1 MSTGSQVWRRGVPGG
16 GDRPPRI
23 RGETRHMMSD
33 DTTRERRGSAE
44 APELTLNDKAHSV
57 IPQIGFGTFQ
67 IPPEDTQRAV
77 EEALEIGYRHI
88 DTAAAYYN
96 EKEVGDALKATGM
109 AGKVWVTTKLRNCDQ
124 GYDSTM
130 VAFDRSRSNLGV
142 DVVDMYLI
150 HWPFA
155 AAGFFKE
162 TWRALLKLRDEGV
175 VRVPGVSNFLPQ
187 HLHALIEDSG
197 ETPAVNQIE
206 VHPRFNQPGNR
217 AFCAAN
223 GVAVEAYSPLGHGK
237 DIESEP
243 VVAAAKA
250 HDVTPAQVVLRW
262 HTQEGRII
270 IPKSK
275 HVERMRVNLASS
287 DFDLTSAELAAIDAL
302 DDPHGN
308 VSADPATFMHSQS
321 WADQH
326 VRGNI

>member
-1 MSTGSQVWRRGVPGG
+1 MGL
-16 GDRPPRI
+16 D
-23 RGETRHMMSD
+23 
-33 DTTRERRGSAE
+33 
-44 APELTLNDKAHSV
+44 
-57 IPQIGFGTFQ
+57 
-67 IPPEDTQRAV
+67 
-77 EEALEIGYRHI
+77 YI
-88 DTAAAYYN
+88 D
-96 EKEVGDALKATGM
+96 L
-109 AGKVWVTTKLRNCDQ
+109 
-124 GYDSTM
+124 
-130 VAFDRSRSNLGV
+130 
-142 DVVDMYLI
+142 YLI
-150 HWPFA
+150 HWPNPSQGQFVEA
-155 AAGFFKE
+155 
-162 TWRALLKLRDEGV
+162 WQALVDAQKQGV
-175 VRVPGVSNFLPQ
+175 VKHIGVSNFLPQ
-187 HLHALIEDSG
+187 HLRALIEDSG

-302 DDPHGN
+302 DDPHDN

>member
-1 MSTGSQVWRRGVPGG
+1 MV
-16 GDRPPRI
+16 
-23 RGETRHMMSD
+23 SD
-33 DTTRERRGSAE
+33 DTTRGQQGSAE

-162 TWRALLKLRDEGV
+162 TWRALLKLRDEGA

-187 HLHALIEDSG
+187 HLRALIEDSG
-197 ETPAVNQIE
+197 
-206 VHPRFNQPGNR
+206 
-217 AFCAAN
+217 
-223 GVAVEAYSPLGHGK
+223 
-237 DIESEP
+237 
-243 VVAAAKA
+243 
-250 HDVTPAQVVLRW
+250 
-262 HTQEGRII
+262 
-270 IPKSK
+270 
-275 HVERMRVNLASS
+275 
-287 DFDLTSAELAAIDAL
+287 
-302 DDPHGN
+302 
-308 VSADPATFMHSQS
+308 
-321 WADQH
+321 
-326 VRGNI
+326 

>member
-1 MSTGSQVWRRGVPGG
+1 MV
-16 GDRPPRI
+16 
-23 RGETRHMMSD
+23 SD
-33 DTTRERRGSAE
+33 DTTRGQQGSAE
-44 APELTLNDKAHSV
+44 AQELTLNDKAHSV

-187 HLHALIEDSG
+187 HLRALIEDSG

-270 IPKSK
+270 TKSK

-302 DDPHGN
+302 DDPHDN

>member
-1 MSTGSQVWRRGVPGG
+1 MVR
-16 GDRPPRI
+16 
-23 RGETRHMMSD
+23 D
-33 DTTRERRGSAE
+33 DTTRGQQGSAE

-57 IPQIGFGTFQ
+57 IPRIGFGTFQ

-130 VAFDRSRSNLGV
+130 IAFDRSRSNLGV

-162 TWRALLKLRDEGV
+162 TWRALLKLRDEGA

-187 HLHALIEDSG
+187 HLREFAGLTKSVTVVGSNNHAEFWDSARWD
-197 ETPAVNQIE
+197 EICPLEALPENIAAVME
-206 VHPRFNQPGNR
+206 
-217 AFCAAN
+217 
-223 GVAVEAYSPLGHGK
+223 EL
-237 DIESEP
+237 
-243 VVAAAKA
+243 
-250 HDVTPAQVVLRW
+250 
-262 HTQEGRII
+262 
-270 IPKSK
+270 
-275 HVERMRVNLASS
+275 
-287 DFDLTSAELAAIDAL
+287 DF
-302 DDPHGN
+302 
-308 VSADPATFMHSQS
+308 
-321 WADQH
+321 
-326 VRGNI
+326 

>member
-1 MSTGSQVWRRGVPGG
+1 MADNDDV
-16 GDRPPRI
+16 
-23 RGETRHMMSD
+23 TRSPD
-33 DTTRERRGSAE
+33 I
-44 APELTLNDKAHSV
+44 TLNDKFHSV

-96 EKEVGDALKATGM
+96 EEQVGDALKATGM

-124 GYDSTM
+124 GYDSAM
-130 VAFDRSRSNLGV
+130 VAFDESRRKLKV

-155 AAGFFKE
+155 AAGFYKE
-162 TWRALLKLRDEGV
+162 TWQALLRLRDEGAI
-175 VRVPGVSNFLPQ
+175 RVPAVSNFLPE
-187 HLHALIEDSG
+187 HLRGVIDDSG

-206 VHPRFNQPGNR
+206 VHPHFSQPGNL
-217 AFCAAN
+217 AFCREH
-223 GVAVEAYSPLGHGK
+223 GIVAEAYSPLGHGK

-250 HDVTPAQVVLRW
+250 HGVTPAQVVLRW

-275 HVERMRVNLASS
+275 HVERMKANLASAN
-287 DFDLTSAELAAIDAL
+287 FDLTDAELAAIDAL
-302 DDPHGN
+302 HDPHGN
-308 VSADPATFMHSQS
+308 VSADPATFTHSQS

>member
-1 MSTGSQVWRRGVPGG
+1 
-16 GDRPPRI
+16 
-23 RGETRHMMSD
+23 MSD
-33 DTTRERRGSAE
+33 DTTRGQQGSVE
-44 APELTLNDKAHSV
+44 APELTLNDKAHSA

-124 GYDSTM
+124 GYDSAM

-162 TWRALLKLRDEGV
+162 TWRALLKLRDEGA

-187 HLHALIEDSG
+187 HLRALIEDSG

-237 DIESEP
+237 DIESGP
-243 VVAAAKA
+243 SS
-250 HDVTPAQVVLRW
+250 PRRRRMMSRRRRW
-262 HTQEGRII
+262 CCAGTRRRG
-270 IPKSK
+270 
-275 HVERMRVNLASS
+275 ASS
-287 DFDLTSAELAAIDAL
+287 SPSRSTWNAC
-302 DDPHGN
+302 G
-308 VSADPATFMHSQS
+308 
-321 WADQH
+321 
-326 VRGNI
+326 

>member
-1 MSTGSQVWRRGVPGG
+1 MSTGSQVWHRGVPGG

-23 RGETRHMMSD
+23 RGETRHMVSD
-33 DTTRERRGSAE
+33 DTTRGQQGSAE

-162 TWRALLKLRDEGV
+162 TWRALLKLRDEGA

-187 HLHALIEDSG
+187 HLRALIEDSG

-223 GVAVEAYSPLGHGK
+223 GVDLREPLK
-237 DIESEP
+237 P
-243 VVAAAKA
+243 TV
-250 HDVTPAQVVLRW
+250 PADC
-262 HTQEGRII
+262 QEITL
-270 IPKSK
+270 P
-275 HVERMRVNLASS
+275 
-287 DFDLTSAELAAIDAL
+287 
-302 DDPHGN
+302 
-308 VSADPATFMHSQS
+308 
-321 WADQH
+321 
-326 VRGNI
+326 

>member
-1 MSTGSQVWRRGVPGG
+1 MV
-16 GDRPPRI
+16 
-23 RGETRHMMSD
+23 SD
-33 DTTRERRGSAE
+33 DTTRGQQGSAE
-44 APELTLNDKAHSV
+44 AQELTLNDKAHSV

-162 TWRALLKLRDEGV
+162 TWRGHPVFTAQHATATCCRGCIAKWHH
-175 VRVPGVSNFLPQ
+175 LPQ
-187 HLHALIEDSG
+187 GRELTDAEIDRLADLVMAWIERDLIRH
-197 ETPAVNQIE
+197 PAV
-206 VHPRFNQPGNR
+206 
-217 AFCAAN
+217 
-223 GVAVEAYSPLGHGK
+223 
-237 DIESEP
+237 
-243 VVAAAKA
+243 
-250 HDVTPAQVVLRW
+250 
-262 HTQEGRII
+262 
-270 IPKSK
+270 
-275 HVERMRVNLASS
+275 
-287 DFDLTSAELAAIDAL
+287 
-302 DDPHGN
+302 
-308 VSADPATFMHSQS
+308 
-321 WADQH
+321 
-326 VRGNI
+326 

>member
-1 MSTGSQVWRRGVPGG
+1 MSEQS
-16 GDRPPRI
+16 
-23 RGETRHMMSD
+23 SD
-33 DTTRERRGSAE
+33 TALR

-96 EKEVGDALKATGM
+96 EEQVGDALKATGM

-124 GYDSTM
+124 GYDSAM
-130 VAFDRSRSNLGV
+130 VAFEESRRKLKV

-150 HWPFA
+150 HWPFP
-155 AAGFFKE
+155 AAGFYKE
-162 TWRALLKLRDEGV
+162 TWRALLRLRDEGAI
-175 VRVPGVSNFLPQ
+175 RVPAVSNFLPE
-187 HLHALIEDSG
+187 HLRAIIDDSG

-206 VHPRFNQPGNR
+206 AHPRYSQPGNL
-217 AFCAAN
+217 AFCKAH
-223 GVAVEAYSPLGHGK
+223 GIVAEAYSPLGHGK
-237 DIESEP
+237 DIESDP
-243 VVAAAKA
+243 VVAAART
-250 HDVTPAQVVLRW
+250 HGVTPAQVVLRW
-262 HTQEGRII
+262 HTQEGRIV

-275 HVERMRVNLASS
+275 HVERMKANLSS
-287 DFDLTSAELAAIDAL
+287 AGFDLTQAELAAIDAL
-302 DDPHGN
+302 DDPHAN
-308 VSADPATFMHSQS
+308 VSADPATFAHSQS

>member
-1 MSTGSQVWRRGVPGG
+1 MLKGAMMADNDDV
-16 GDRPPRI
+16 
-23 RGETRHMMSD
+23 TRSPD
-33 DTTRERRGSAE
+33 I
-44 APELTLNDKAHSV
+44 TLNDKFHSV

-96 EKEVGDALKATGM
+96 EEQVGDALKATGM

-124 GYDSTM
+124 GYDSAM
-130 VAFDRSRSNLGV
+130 VAFDESRRKLKV

-155 AAGFFKE
+155 AAGFYKE
-162 TWRALLKLRDEGV
+162 TWQALLRLRDEGAI
-175 VRVPGVSNFLPQ
+175 RVPAVSNFLPE
-187 HLHALIEDSG
+187 HLRGVIDDSG

-206 VHPRFNQPGNR
+206 VHPHFSQPGNL
-217 AFCAAN
+217 AFCREH
-223 GVAVEAYSPLGHGK
+223 GIVAEAYSPLGHGK

-250 HDVTPAQVVLRW
+250 HGVTPAQVVLRW

-275 HVERMRVNLASS
+275 HVERMKANLASAN
-287 DFDLTSAELAAIDAL
+287 FDLTDAELAAIDAL
-302 DDPHGN
+302 HDPHGN
-308 VSADPATFMHSQS
+308 VSADPATFTHSQS

>member
-1 MSTGSQVWRRGVPGG
+1 MAVEASE
-16 GDRPPRI
+16 
-23 RGETRHMMSD
+23 ETTLRS
-33 DTTRERRGSAE
+33 
-44 APELTLNDKAHSV
+44 PELALNDANHTF
-57 IPQIGFGTFQ
+57 IPQIGFGVFQ

-77 EEALEIGYRHI
+77 EEALAIGYRHI

-124 GYDSTM
+124 GYDSAM
-130 VAFDRSRSNLGV
+130 VAFEESRRKLKV
-142 DVVDMYLI
+142 DVIDMYLI

-155 AAGFFKE
+155 AAGFYKE
-162 TWRALLKLRDEGV
+162 TWQALLRLRDEGA
-175 VRVPGVSNFLPQ
+175 VRVPAVSNFLPD
-187 HLHALIEDSG
+187 HLRAVIDDSG

-206 VHPRFNQPGNR
+206 VHPRFSQPGNL
-217 AFCAAN
+217 AFCRAH
-223 GVAVEAYSPLGHGK
+223 GIVAEAYSPLGHGR

-250 HDVTPAQVVLRW
+250 HGVTPAQVVLRW

-275 HVERMRVNLASS
+275 HVERMKANLASAG
-287 DFDLTSAELAAIDAL
+287 FDLTEAELAAIDAL
-302 DDPHGN
+302 HDPHGN
-308 VSADPATFMHSQS
+308 VSADPATFTHSQS

>member
-1 MSTGSQVWRRGVPGG
+1 MVGKAIRESEVPREDIIVASKLPG
-16 GDRPPRI
+16 
-23 RGETRHMMSD
+23 RHHQYD
-33 DTTRERRGSAE
+33 QARVTIEE
-44 APELTLNDKAHSV
+44 SV
-57 IPQIGFGTFQ
+57 ARMGL
-67 IPPEDTQRAV
+67 D
-77 EEALEIGYRHI
+77 YI
-88 DTAAAYYN
+88 D
-96 EKEVGDALKATGM
+96 L
-109 AGKVWVTTKLRNCDQ
+109 
-124 GYDSTM
+124 
-130 VAFDRSRSNLGV
+130 
-142 DVVDMYLI
+142 YLI
-150 HWPFA
+150 HWPNPSQGQFVEA
-155 AAGFFKE
+155 WK
-162 TWRALLKLRDEGV
+162 ALVDAQKQGIV
-175 VRVPGVSNFLPQ
+175 KHIGVSNFLPQ
-187 HLHALIEDSG
+187 HLRALIEDSG

-302 DDPHGN
+302 DDPHDN

>member
-1 MSTGSQVWRRGVPGG
+1 MV
-16 GDRPPRI
+16 
-23 RGETRHMMSD
+23 SD
-33 DTTRERRGSAE
+33 DTTRGQQGSAE

-155 AAGFFKE
+155 AAGLF
-162 TWRALLKLRDEGV
+162 LR
-175 VRVPGVSNFLPQ
+175 
-187 HLHALIEDSG
+187 ALIEDSG